1 MDKYTMDSTLAE
13 VLEEGAALDLL
24 NRLAPDMA
32 DSPMLAMAKQGKM
45 SVLCA
50 SVPANQKR
58 LFEALLEAANGRDVD
73 LVPAAQDEP
82 PQVFAMFGA
91 EYNLDDVDG
100 RMYMLDRRFSG
111 CVILR
116 FSKQMDESVYGRIT
130 CGGAELPRGCLRSME
145 LAGGIQML
153 GVPVRGV
160 FTEYDTAYTLH
171 IEGFKDIRGNLM
183 ERAELTIRTLL
194 KSGPDPRYAA
204 NDDVALQA
212 AREGM
217 VLLKNRNKALPLKAG
232 SAVHI
237 TGGEMFRLGAVGA
250 GRINP
255 RYSVGLLRAV
265 EEYSDFR
272 LDERADTAVVVISR
286 GSGENLDGA
295 AVPGEFY
302 LSSDEEA
309 ILAGARARYQKL
321 IVVLNSGYPMDVR
334 WAETCPVDALVW
346 CGYPGMLGGRA
357 LVEILDGRINPS
369 GKLPDTWSL
378 DYYDIP
384 SSANFYNAVEGKPAL
399 PTDASVWVDT
409 YYEED
414 IYVGYRYFET
424 FQKPVAYPFGFG
436 LSYTDFSI
444 NARSSG
450 LKVTALV
457 KNTGGATG
465 METVQ
470 VYAGIPSGKLEQP
483 AKRLVAFAKTRL
495 LEPGEEETLELEI
508 DKKSLASYSEE
519 SARWVLEE
527 GRYEFLAGNSVQN
540 ASPCG
545 EWVVETGETVR
556 QARNRLVP
564 PVHIDTLSQ
573 KNPSFPKGARSGI
586 KENATALS
594 PKAARAH
601 YDDGE
606 DVQDFVSSLS
616 VEELARLSVCASHG
630 WGMHEQGE
638 AGRIFRPESRDIPA
652 FVVAD
657 GSNGVNVNQP
667 NIGMPVSVVVCATF
681 NRDLAYRV
689 GRAIAEEARD
699 NGIDLILGPGLN
711 IHRNPL
717 NGRHSEYFSEDPYLA
732 GIMAGHQSKGLEDG
746 GVSSCLKHVAAN
758 NCESSRKRN
767 HSIMSERALRE
778 IYLKAFEVALDVHKG
793 DSIMTAY
800 NALNGAFTGEDEELL
815 LGVFRD
821 EFGFDGLIMTDWNSY
836 DTQDVAA
843 LVRAGNCWLTP
854 GTTDNAYVKPIV
866 DAVAAGQIEVS
877 RLRRNVRR
885 ILRVVQRRTGKD
897 LGVK

>member
-1 MDKYTMDSTLAE
+1 MDSTLAE
-13 VLEEGAALDLL
+13 VMEESAALDLFK
-24 NRLAPDMA
+24 RIAPDMA
-32 DSPMLAMAKQGKM
+32 DSPMLAMAKQGKIG
-45 SVLCA
+45 VLCA
-50 SVPANQKR
+50 SVPDNQKR
-58 LFEALLEAANGRDVD
+58 IFKALLEAANGRKVD
-73 LVPAAQDEP
+73 LTPFAQDEP
-82 PQVFAMFGA
+82 PQVFVMFEA
-91 EYNLDDVDG
+91 KYNLDDVDG

-130 CGGAELPRGCLRSME
+130 CGGTELPRGCLKSMDM
-145 LAGGIQML
+145 AGGIQML

-160 FTEYDTAYTLH
+160 FTEYDTSYTLRV
-171 IEGFKDIRGNLM
+171 EGFQDIRGNLM
-183 ERAELTIRTLL
+183 ESAELTIHTLPM
-194 KSGPDPRYAA
+194 SGPDPRYAA

-217 VLLKNRNKALPLKAG
+217 VLLKNRNNTLPLKAG

-237 TGGEMFRLGAVGA
+237 TGGETFRLGAVGA

-265 EEYSDFR
+265 KEYSDFR
-272 LDERADTAVVVISR
+272 LAEKTDTAIVVISR

-295 AVPGEFY
+295 AIPGEFY
-302 LSSDEEA
+302 LSSDEET
-309 ILAGARARYQKL
+309 ILAEARTRYQKL
-321 IVVLNSGYPMDVR
+321 IAILNSGYPMDVR
-334 WAETCPVDALVW
+334 WVETCPVDALIW

-399 PTDASVWVDT
+399 STDVPVWVDT

-414 IYVGYRYFET
+414 IYVGYRYFES

-444 NARSSG
+444 TAHSSG

-457 KNTGGATG
+457 KNSGKAAG
-465 METVQ
+465 MEMVQ
-470 VYAGIPSGKLEQP
+470 VYAKVPSGKLEQP

-495 LEPGEEETLELEI
+495 LEPGEEEALELEI
-508 DKKSLASYSEE
+508 GKKSLASYNTE
-519 SARWVLEE
+519 SACWILEK
-527 GRYEFLAGNSVQN
+527 GRYVLFAGDSVQN
-540 ASPCG
+540 AVPCG
-545 EWVVETGETVR
+545 EWVVEAEETLQQV
-556 QARNRLVP
+556 RNRLVP

-573 KNPSFPKGARSGI
+573 KNPSFPKGARSGV
-586 KENATALS
+586 KENAAALS
-594 PKAARAH
+594 PKAVRAH
-601 YDDGE
+601 YDDKD
-606 DVQDFVSSLS
+606 DVQDFVGRLS

-630 WGMHEQGE
+630 WGMHELGE
-638 AGRIFRPESRDIPA
+638 AGRIFRLESYDIPA

-657 GSNGVNVNQP
+657 GNNAVNVNRP
-667 NIGMPVSVVVCATF
+667 NIGMPVSAVVCATF
-681 NRDLAYRV
+681 NRDLAYRI
-689 GRAIAEEARD
+689 GRTIAEEARD
-699 NGIDLILGPGLN
+699 NGIDLILGPGMN

-717 NGRHSEYFSEDPYLA
+717 NGRHCECFSEDPYLA

-767 HSIMSERALRE
+767 HSIVSERALRE
-778 IYLKAFEVALDVHKG
+778 IYLKAFEVALDVHRS

-800 NALNGAFTGEDEELL
+800 NALNGVFTAEDEELL
-815 LGVFRD
+815 LGVFRE
-821 EFGFDGLIMTDWNSY
+821 EFGFDGFIMTDWNSY
-836 DTQDVAA
+836 DTVDVAA
-843 LVRAGNCWLTP
+843 AVQAGNCWMTP
-854 GTTDNAYVKPIV
+854 GTTDNTYVKPIV
-866 DAVAAGQIEVS
+866 DGVRDGKISLS
-877 RLRRNVRR
+877 RLRNNVRYL
-885 ILRVVQRRTGKD
+885 LRVVQRRTGKD
-897 LGVK
+897 LGVGEVNV